1 MHHRDSEDQ
10 KGNQDNGEL
19 PVERRTWKENIHES
33 SCINP
38 SFNPGGGELSVDH
51 ASREESTSES
61 INTNPS
67 FNQGS
72 NKLFVDHRTCRE
84 NTSESSPTNPSL
96 ILPSDSE
103 LTGPVHKEECD
114 IVQVDCD
121 CTEQDGCS
129 GDCVD
134 SGGHS
139 GCRSADRNLVRPAF
153 CVKDQGSRN
162 EETARCGSTGQKG
175 VGCFRTGENTEH
187 CAVEC
192 SRNHC
197 YKLELEDQLG
207 CDAKCNEKRTT
218 CAKDAAAKEQLK
230 QLCSEE
236 ESDQTLM
243 NCLMEKT
250 KVVIVS
256 VGENMDMEES
266 ISSQVQV
273 GESIAEKGETSGCER
288 EMETKLT
295 KLFEKVFQQFET
307 DELRS
312 LFVKDRDGRDTC
324 FADLGM

>member
-1 MHHRDSEDQ
+1 MHHGDSEDQ
-10 KGNQDNGEL
+10 KGNQDNSEL
-19 PVERRTWKENIHES
+19 PVEHRTAKENIPES

-38 SFNPGGGELSVDH
+38 SFDLDGGELSVHH
-51 ASREESTSES
+51 APRKESTSES

-84 NTSESSPTNPSL
+84 NTSESSPTSPSL

-103 LTGPVHKEECD
+103 LTGPVLKEQCD
-114 IVQVDCD
+114 FVQVDCA
-121 CTEQDGCS
+121 CAEQDGCS
-129 GDCVD
+129 GDCMD
-134 SGGHS
+134 GGGHS

-187 CAVEC
+187 CAVEH
-192 SRNHC
+192 SRHHR

-207 CDAKCNEKRTT
+207 CDAKCDEKRTT
-218 CAKDAAAKEQLK
+218 RAKDTAARGQLK
-230 QLCSEE
+230 EPCSEKQ
-236 ESDQTLM
+236 SDQTLM

-250 KVVIVS
+250 EVRVS

-266 ISSQVQV
+266 IRSHVQV
-273 GESIAEKGETSGCER
+273 GESITKKGETSGCER
-288 EMETKLT
+288 EVEIKL
-295 KLFEKVFQQFET
+295 KKVFEKVLLQFET